1 VTWEHPQIVSLSLAI
16 LLGTILG
23 ISIDP
28 VEPSF
33 SYNDYYIGSQF
44 RYIGTNENNESP
56 QNSDLLEI
64 CCSWSNAI
72 ADGILTY
79 NLVETVEIDE
89 STKLAVEDAVED
101 WDSNLDGLEMKKVEQ
116 SSPAPDIQIT
126 FDSLR
131 SIENGN
137 REYNF
142 KSDIDDHLTVVPTA
156 GWTQFKFT
164 NQGLVDNVK
173 ITISDDVLNYGFNND
188 IIEQIAKHE
197 IGHALG
203 LGHSY
208 DEERLM
214 ADIVIEDRTED
225 ISECEIN
232 GVLQANQWKLVDTK
246 NIPRPPM
253 RGYIFC

>member
-1 VTWEHPQIVSLSLAI
+1 MLLS
-16 LLGTILG
+16 TILFF
-23 ISIDP
+23 SINS
-28 VEPSF
+28 VELSF
-33 SYNDYYIGSQF
+33 SHDDYYVGGQF
-44 RYIGTNENNESP
+44 RYTGTNENNDSP
-56 QNSDLLEI
+56 QDLDLLEI

-79 NLVETVEIDE
+79 ALVETVEVDE
-89 STKLAVEDAVED
+89 SIILAVEDAVEA
-101 WDSNLDGLEMKKVEQ
+101 WDSKIDGLELRKVEQ

-126 FDSLR
+126 FNSLR

-142 KSDIDDHLTVVPTA
+142 KNNIEDHLAVIPTA
-156 GWTQFKFT
+156 GWTQFRFT

-173 ITISDDVLNYGFNND
+173 ITISDDVLDYGFNNA

-197 IGHALG
+197 MGHALG
-203 LGHSY
+203 LGHSH

-214 ADIVIEDRTED
+214 ADIVIEDRTEN

-232 GVLQANQWKLVDTK
+232 GVLQANEWKLLNTK
-246 NIPRPPM
+246 DIPEPPI
-253 RGYIFC
+253 REYITC